1 LIAEI
6 DRFIDENGDRD
17 GIAVAVSALSN
28 AVSDRKKPA
37 ISLTQFNAAQRRYEA
52 LNDG

>member
-37 ISLTQFNAAQRRYEA
+37 ISLSSSMQRNGYMKP
-52 LNDG
+52 